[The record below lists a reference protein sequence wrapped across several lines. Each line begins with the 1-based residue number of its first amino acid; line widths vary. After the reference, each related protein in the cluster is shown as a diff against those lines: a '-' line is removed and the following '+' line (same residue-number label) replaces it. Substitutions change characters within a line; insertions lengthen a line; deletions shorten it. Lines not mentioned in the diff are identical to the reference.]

1 MKARDTQANHPDRA
15 GRGPVEHA
23 RRDIAVVG
31 MAGRF
36 PGAANVQE
44 LWRNLMAGAEA
55 VQPLSPADLERAGV
69 APDLQSSPT
78 YVRAAARLEGLELF
92 DAAFFGLTPRE
103 AEATDPQHRLL
114 LECAWEALE
123 NAGYAPSSWQG
134 RIGLF
139 AGASTNRYFEHVEA
153 SAAGAAMGGA
163 ALFGLDKDFLTTRVS
178 YRLGLEGPS
187 VTVQTACSTSLVAVH
202 LACQSLLAGDCDL
215 ALAGGVAL
223 RNLRGEGYVFEPGG
237 ILSPDGHCRAF
248 DVAAAGTVSGDGI
261 GLVALR
267 RLDDAL
273 ADGDAIAAVIKGS
286 AINNDG
292 AAKVGYTAPGLH
304 GQVRV
309 LRDALAAAGVDPATV
324 SYVEAHG
331 TGTPLGD
338 PIEMAALAEAYGPAG
353 GDGEGR
359 AEEEEGGGDAGAGR
373 RGGTGTIAVG
383 SVKTNLGHLDAAAGI
398 AGLIK
403 VVLALRH
410 GAIPPSLHFTRLN
423 PRIPQDA
430 AARFTVAATAIQPW
444 EGGGGRP
451 RRAGISSFGIGGT
464 NAHAILEEAPPGA
477 EPKTQAEPD
486 GLAALRAPGS
496 GGSDGSDTVDAAHAT
511 SPTGHATWQLLQI
524 SARTESA
531 LAQAAANLAGHLE
544 SHPEIGADELA
555 DVAFTLR
562 VGRRAF
568 DHRRAVV
575 CRDAAAARAAL
586 RGEPGVPDQ
595 AGRPGAAAGW
605 TMSAHASGQAGVA
618 FLLPGQGAQ
627 RAGMAAGLYRTRPAF
642 RAELDRAADLLA
654 PHLDVD
660 LRQLLLPQPQEP
672 EQAAQL
678 LGRTRYTQ
686 PALFAVEYALARL
699 WIGWGVQPAA
709 LLGHSIGEW
718 VAACLAGVFSL
729 EDALA
734 LVALRGRLIDELPQG
749 AMLAVP
755 IPAAELEPLLG
766 AELALA
772 AENAADRCVAS
783 GPAAAIA
790 DLERRLAAHGIAG
803 QRLRTSHAFHS
814 PALEPAA
821 APLAR
826 AVSAVARRQPAIPF
840 VSNLTGT
847 WILADEATDPTYWG
861 RQMLAPVRFAAGL
874 RTLAAG
880 LPDNV
885 LLEVGPGESLS
896 RLARRELRE
905 HAQPVVSSLP
915 EQQGADDQEHLL
927 RAAARLWLAGAPLDP
942 HALTAHER
950 RRRVALPTYPF
961 ERQRYWMPRP
971 SHDRRVPGPAA
982 AAVAAPAG
990 SQSHRQAD
998 MPWQEEAWQGNAPP
1012 AVARHVDTAPGAAR
1026 YPGAAPGA
1034 TRDPGAA
1041 PATARHPGA
1050 APMARLDPA
1059 DWFYLPSWRRSL
1071 PPPAAGGAELP
1082 AGGYLLFGE
1091 RAAGPG
1097 GPLTAA
1103 VAARLR
1109 AAGRLVTVA
1118 FPGPALERLDGDT
1131 LTLRPSSADDYDAV
1145 LAALAA
1151 AGRTCGTVLH
1161 LWNATESGE
1170 PTVSPGTTLAANL
1183 DVALERGFYS
1193 LMALGQALGRAASRE
1208 PLALWVVS
1216 RRLHDVAGGEP
1227 VAPERAPLLGPC
1239 RVLPLELPHVA
1250 CRSLDLPPRATGLPG
1265 GDGGHAS
1272 DAVDAWSQADAEL
1285 LLAEVAARPH
1295 DQVVAYRGPQRWAQD
1310 FEPVRLGAA
1319 AGVAPPLRPQG
1330 VYLVTGGLG
1339 GIGQALARWLARAGA
1354 AGLVLLGRSQPP
1366 LHGRHLHRLR
1376 ELEEVLAA
1384 AGAQLLLAA
1393 ADVTDRAALARV
1405 RNLVHARFGALHG
1418 VIHAA
1423 GVPGG
1428 GIVQLRRR
1436 DQAAA
1441 VLAPKVQGTLALAA
1455 VFPPEELDFFILCSS
1470 LNAVLGAVGQA
1481 DYCAANAF
1489 VDAFAAARSYRR
1501 PAPGGPAGRV
1511 VSIAWDRWDQAGM
1524 AAEALSP
1531 FERRSPELPPLP
1543 GEAVTHP
1550 LLDRRLPQ
1558 EAGRQTFVT
1567 RLSAARHW
1575 MLDEHRFSGTPVLP
1589 GTALLELVRAA
1600 AMFAGAPAA
1609 NIGSIGNIGGSGGIG
1624 DSRAADSPNP
1634 LTAGGA
1640 AGIEI
1645 RSLSF
1650 VAPLV
1655 VADGES
1661 RDVFTSL
1668 SPAGDGWQV
1677 RIASRE
1683 PGAGWR
1689 EHAVGEVAPLAAP
1702 LPAAGETVSAL
1713 ADLLAALPLEH
1724 FAAGTLPA
1732 PPPPEA
1738 PPPAH
1743 AADTASGAADHAAG
1757 AGLGLTFGPHWQGIA
1772 GAVSM
1777 DGDQLLA
1784 RFELPAQFAGEL
1796 DALALHPAL
1805 LDLATGFV
1813 AAAAAAGGA
1822 AEPYLPFSYA
1832 GLRQARPLPA
1842 TVYSHA
1848 RRLADAAPAFTGAGR
1863 PGAPAAIRSYAVTLY
1878 DVAGQVLLTIDQYVF
1893 RRVESGGPLTAPA
1906 NPIDR
1911 ADAADRAD
1919 ATDTPAQADRVDA
1932 ADRADRADPADRAA
1946 RTGLSNAEGVDVF
1959 ARVLAHLPLPQV
1971 LVSTRDLRA
1980 RAAAAAADTGERL
1993 LAQLAEL
2000 GQLEA
2005 SAGQAPGERHPRP
2018 ALGVPYAAPRDAAE
2032 ERLAEIWQLLLGID
2046 RIGVDDDFFELGGD
2060 SVLGLRVAALARE
2073 RGIVLSAGELFA
2085 HPTIASLAQRPQEP
2099 APAPPPAEAA
2109 LAATG
2114 QPSMATQ
2121 PATASPDDF
2130 PDAEISAR
2138 DLDTLLAQL
2147 GAPRDPP

>member
-1 MKARDTQANHPDRA
+1 MKARDTQANLPGRA
-15 GRGPVEHA
+15 GSGPVEHA

-36 PGAANVQE
+36 PGAADVQE
-44 LWRNLMAGAEA
+44 LWRNLMAGVEA

-69 APDLQSSPT
+69 APDLLSSAT
-78 YVRAAARLEGLELF
+78 YVRAAAQLAGLELF

-114 LECAWEALE
+114 LECTWEALE
-123 NAGYAPSSWQG
+123 NAGYAPSLWQG

-139 AGASTNRYFEHVEA
+139 AGTSTNRYFEHVEA
-153 SAAGAAMGGA
+153 SAAGAAMGGV

-248 DVAAAGTVSGDGI
+248 DAAAAGTVSGDGI

-353 GDGEGR
+353 DGGDGR
-359 AEEEEGGGDAGAGR
+359 AGEEEEGGDAGDGR
-373 RGGTGTIAVG
+373 RGGTGKIAVG

-398 AGLIK
+398 VGLIK

-410 GAIPPSLHFTRLN
+410 AAIPPSLHFTRLN

-464 NAHAILEEAPPGA
+464 NAHAILEEAPPAATG
-477 EPKTQAEPD
+477 D
-486 GLAALRAPGS
+486 GGLAA
-496 GGSDGSDTVDAAHAT
+496 
-511 SPTGHATWQLLQI
+511 WQLLQV

-531 LAQAAANLAGHLE
+531 LVQAAANLAGHLE
-544 SHPEIGADELA
+544 NHPEIGPDELA
-555 DVAFTLR
+555 DIAFTLR

-568 DHRRAVV
+568 EHRRAVV

-586 RGEPGVPDQ
+586 RGEPGGVPDQ
-595 AGRPGAAAGW
+595 AGRPGVAAGW
-605 TMSAHASGQAGVA
+605 TMSARATGQAGVA

-678 LGRTRYTQ
+678 LARTRYTQ

-709 LLGHSIGEW
+709 FLGHSIGEW

-755 IPAAELEPLLG
+755 IAAAELEPLLG
-766 AELALA
+766 ADLALA

-847 WILADEATDPTYWG
+847 WILADEATDPAYWG

-874 RTLAAG
+874 RTLAAS

-905 HAQPVVSSLP
+905 HAQPVVSTLA
-915 EQQGADDQEHLL
+915 EQQGADDEEHLL

-942 HALTAHER
+942 HALTAPER
-950 RRRVALPTYPF
+950 RRRVALPSYPF
-961 ERQRYWMPRP
+961 ERQRYWLPRP
-971 SHDRRVPGPAA
+971 KHDRWAPGPAA
-982 AAVAAPAG
+982 AAPAPAG
-990 SQSHRQAD
+990 SQPPRQAD
-998 MPWQEEAWQGNAPP
+998 TAWQEGAWQGNAPP
-1012 AVARHVDTAPGAAR
+1012 AAARHVDTAPGASRQPAAWPEAAR
-1026 YPGAAPGA
+1026 HPEVAPGA
-1034 TRDPGAA
+1034 TRD
-1041 PATARHPGA
+1041 PGA

-1071 PPPAAGGAELP
+1071 PPPAAGSAELP
-1082 AGGYLLFGE
+1082 AGAYLLFGE
-1091 RAAGPG
+1091 RVAGPG
-1097 GPLTAA
+1097 GPFTAA

-1118 FPGPALERLDGDT
+1118 FPGPALERLDDDT
-1131 LTLRPSSADDYDAV
+1131 FTLRPAGVEDHAA
-1145 LAALAA
+1145 LWAALAA
-1151 AGRTCGTVLH
+1151 AGRSCGTVLH

-1170 PTVSPGTTLAANL
+1170 PAGSPGATLAANL
-1183 DVALERGFYS
+1183 DEALERGFYS

-1250 CRSLDLPPRATGLPG
+1250 CRSLDLPPRTTGLSG
-1265 GDGGHAS
+1265 GDGHDPGDPG
-1272 DAVDAWSQADAEL
+1272 DAGDAWSQADAEL

-1295 DQVVAYRGPQRWAQD
+1295 DQVVAYRGPQRWTQD
-1310 FEPVRLGAA
+1310 FEPVRLGTA
-1319 AGVAPPLRPQG
+1319 AGVAPPLRPRG
-1330 VYLVTGGLG
+1330 VYLLTGGLG

-1376 ELEEVLAA
+1376 ELEEELEA
-1384 AGAQLLLAA
+1384 AGAQLLLAT
-1393 ADVTDRAALARV
+1393 ADVTDRAALTRV
-1405 RNLVHARFGALHG
+1405 RDLVHARFGALHG
-1418 VIHAA
+1418 VVHAA

-1441 VLAPKVQGTLALAA
+1441 VLAPKVQGTLALAE
-1455 VFPPEELDFFILCSS
+1455 VFPPAELDFFILCSS

-1489 VDAFAAARSYRR
+1489 VDAFAAARSFRR

-1600 AMFAGAPAA
+1600 AMFAGAPAG
-1609 NIGSIGNIGGSGGIG
+1609 NTGNSGNSGSSGGIG
-1624 DSRAADSPNP
+1624 GIGDGDNGSTSP
-1634 LTAGGA
+1634 LAAGGA

-1655 VADGES
+1655 VADAES

-1702 LPAAGETVSAL
+1702 LPAAGETVPAL
-1713 ADLLAALPLEH
+1713 ADLLAALPLEP

-1738 PPPAH
+1738 PPAH
-1743 AADTASGAADHAAG
+1743 AADTANGSAEHAAG

-1813 AAAAAAGGA
+1813 AAAAGGA

-1848 RRLADAAPAFTGAGR
+1848 RRLADAAPAFTGAAK
-1863 PGAPAAIRSYAVTLY
+1863 PGAPATRSYAVTLY
-1878 DVAGQVLLTIDQYVF
+1878 DVTGQVLLTIDQYVF
-1893 RRVESGGPLTAPA
+1893 RRVEPGAPLAAPVD
-1906 NPIDR
+1906 PIDR
-1911 ADAADRAD
+1911 AGAAH
-1919 ATDTPAQADRVDA
+1919 
-1932 ADRADRADPADRAA
+1932 RADPADRADRPGTTDKPAQADQADAADRTDRADPAA

-1959 ARVLAHLPLPQV
+1959 ARVLSHMPLPQV

-2005 SAGQAPGERHPRP
+2005 SANPAPTERHPRP

-2032 ERLAEIWQLLLGID
+2032 QRLAEIWQQLLGID
-2046 RIGVDDDFFELGGD
+2046 QIGVDDDFFELGGD

-2073 RGIVLSAGELFA
+2073 RGIVLSPGELFA
-2085 HPTIASLAQRPQEP
+2085 HPTIASLAQRPPET
-2099 APAPPPAEAA
+2099 APPPPPTEAA
-2109 LAATG
+2109 LAPAG
-2114 QPSMATQ
+2114 QPSMPAQ
-2121 PATASPDDF
+2121 PATVSPDDF
-2130 PDAEISAR
+2130 PDADISAR